1 VIGLFP
7 SPSNSRRTFQLNA
20 REGNHKSFLF
30 KTRIQNFGSNCSA
43 FAHKLEIY
51 DSKRNLIGG
60 VSKNN
65 ITLGQLKFP
74 MGGGA
79 IMSSTSS
86 SFTFEKEKYQM
97 SIENGAISLKRN
109 RDAAVLAKYHNL
121 SYNGSKLGFG
131 NILISP
137 EAFTSD
143 LYLAITAFFVWQL
156 HARVPSS
163 KLAVWGKGS
172 YIPYLLILE

>member
-1 VIGLFP
+1 MTQGTPDGWKVIRLFP

-20 REGNHKSFLF
+20 REGNHEFLF

-97 SIENGAISLKRN
+97 LSIENGAISLKRN

-121 SYNGSKLGFG
+121 VTMGLNW
-131 NILISP
+131 
-137 EAFTSD
+137 D
-143 LYLAITAFFVWQL
+143 LEIF
-156 HARVPSS
+156 
-163 KLAVWGKGS
+163 K
-172 YIPYLLILE
+172 